1 MNREEVFAEEL
12 KKLKEYAEEKGTPV
26 TKEEVKEVFSRMDLD
41 DEQLS
46 MIMKYVEEKLQE
58 EEEEKENA
66 GSLNDEDSRY
76 LSLYLEEIESL
87 PKLTDGQKRAL
98 FMSAMNGEKVAK
110 NDLIQGLLTQVA
122 DMAKLYAN
130 QGVPM
135 EDLIGEGN
143 VALAVSMDVIEQEED
158 PNEAEEMVAAM
169 ILKAMEELVN
179 EDALSKD
186 AFENWAVKAN
196 EVLEKAKELS
206 EDLMRKVTIA
216 EPCAETGM
224 EEEFIKDVIE
234 VTGGKIEFLDLG
246 KES

>member
-12 KKLKEYAEEKGTPV
+12 KKLKEYAEEKGGPV
-26 TKEEVKEVFSRMDLD
+26 TREEVKEVFARMDLD

-46 MIMKYVEEKLQE
+46 LIMNYVEEKLKE
-58 EEEEKENA
+58 EEEAEEEPVLD
-66 GSLNDEDSRY
+66 SEDSKY
-76 LSLYLEEIESL
+76 LAMYLEELESL

-98 FMSAMNGEKVAK
+98 FMSAMNGDKAAK
-110 NDLIQGLLTQVA
+110 NELMQGLLTQVA

-143 VALAVSMDVIEQEED
+143 VALTVSMDVIEQEED
-158 PNEAEEMVAAM
+158 PQEAEEMVAAM
-169 ILKAMEELVN
+169 IMKAMEEYVN
-179 EDALSKD
+179 DDTLSKD

-216 EPCAETGM
+216 ELCAETGF
-224 EEEFIKDVIE
+224 EEDFVKDVIDI
-234 VTGGKIEFLDLG
+234 TGGKIEFLDLG

>member
-87 PKLTDGQKRAL
+87 PKLTDGQKRA
-98 FMSAMNGEKVAK
+98 
-110 NDLIQGLLTQVA
+110 
-122 DMAKLYAN
+122 
-130 QGVPM
+130 
-135 EDLIGEGN
+135 
-143 VALAVSMDVIEQEED
+143 
-158 PNEAEEMVAAM
+158 
-169 ILKAMEELVN
+169 
-179 EDALSKD
+179 
-186 AFENWAVKAN
+186 
-196 EVLEKAKELS
+196 
-206 EDLMRKVTIA
+206 
-216 EPCAETGM
+216 
-224 EEEFIKDVIE
+224 
-234 VTGGKIEFLDLG
+234 
-246 KES
+246 

>member
-46 MIMKYVEEKLQE
+46 MIM
-58 EEEEKENA
+58 
-66 GSLNDEDSRY
+66 SY
-76 LSLYLEEIESL
+76 LSFYLEEIESL

-169 ILKAMEELVN
+169 IMKAMEELVN

-216 EPCAETGM
+216 ELCAETGM